1 MKYYTQTELL
11 NKKSEYSDRGVMGI
25 YVLADQSK
33 LSKSMISTS
42 LVNTIANYI
51 YYLGLTN
58 KQSKVIYFDNENYD
72 QETQQKVQ
80 ALKAWG

>member
-1 MKYYTQTELL
+1 
-11 NKKSEYSDRGVMGI
+11 
-25 YVLADQSK
+25 
-33 LSKSMISTS
+33 MISTS